1 MTRCHEL
8 EMLREVKDVNRVQVD
23 NYHLATLATIK
34 HRSDM
39 IESADDNDEIEWT
52 EDPYECKSQPATAG
66 SPLFYFIQIQGP
78 HGLRILSYF
87 DTAVRAELVDLQIDE
102 TKWKSNNKHRLPP
115 RTHSV
120 EIRQQCD
127 QLLEL
132 G

>member
-1 MTRCHEL
+1 MNTLLTALRSHKVMRNLRRANGLSMTRCHEL

-66 SPLFYFIQIQGP
+66 SPLFNFIQIQGP
-78 HGLRILSYF
+78 HSLRILSYF
-87 DTAVRAELVDLQIDE
+87 
-102 TKWKSNNKHRLPP
+102 
-115 RTHSV
+115 
-120 EIRQQCD
+120 
-127 QLLEL
+127 
-132 G
+132 